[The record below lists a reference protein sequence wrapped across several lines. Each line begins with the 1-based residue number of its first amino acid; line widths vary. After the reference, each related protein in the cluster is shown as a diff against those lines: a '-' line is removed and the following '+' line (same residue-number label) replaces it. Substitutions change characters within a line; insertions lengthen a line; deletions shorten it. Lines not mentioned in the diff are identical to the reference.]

1 MASGDEQLISFI
13 AKAREKGRSDEQ
25 IARSLYS
32 VGWRKERV
40 DAAFMNANEAR
51 TGAFA
56 PAEGERHAPG
66 EEKQAPE
73 EEKEPAQQGRVRL
86 STPLGGSRL
95 QSTSPAQ
102 LELRPTGRESAQHF
116 PEGSPPNMQPQQ
128 PSMQPAPSRI
138 TPPSRPQQPPMV
150 QPEQQPQEQP
160 IYPQEEKQPASRLPL
175 QPTIPRAQERAPLD
189 LPHGPDYQPVQEES
203 QVQNPAFQKVEGGMS
218 KIDIEFI
225 VRIVIFLII
234 LGAIIGA
241 YLYLTGSGSPI
252 IVSG

>member
-1 MASGDEQLISFI
+1 MHFQGSQLQSTASEYKHYNFSLRSSSISMELSSMSEKIGDFFMATGEEQLVSFI
-13 AKAREKGRSDEQ
+13 AKAREEGGTDEQ

-102 LELRPTGRESAQHF
+102 LELRSTGRESAQHF

-160 IYPQEEKQPASRLPL
+160 IYPQEE
-175 QPTIPRAQERAPLD
+175 
-189 LPHGPDYQPVQEES
+189 
-203 QVQNPAFQKVEGGMS
+203 
-218 KIDIEFI
+218 
-225 VRIVIFLII
+225 
-234 LGAIIGA
+234 
-241 YLYLTGSGSPI
+241 
-252 IVSG
+252 